1 MARRNRGNA
10 RDAIIV
16 VVLVA
21 IVFMYY
27 QGLTGELIVQVIMLG
42 LLLAAMAYVLVS
54 PILDIYRTTI
64 DIIKRRK
71 LLRIAQSNAPI
82 DTMTWQEFEYYVAGW
97 LGRQGYKDVRLTEY
111 YDLGVDIV
119 AKKDGVTWGVQVKHY
134 RNLVG
139 IDAVRQVVVGLK
151 KYKCDRAMVVT
162 NSIFSRP
169 AIELAK
175 SQDCILI
182 DQSSLA

>member
-10 RDAIIV
+10 KDAIIV

-21 IVFMYY
+21 IVFMYS
-27 QGLTGELIVQVIMLG
+27 QGLPGGLIVQVIMFG
-42 LLLAAMAYVLVS
+42 LLLAAMAYVLIS
-54 PILDIYRTTI
+54 PILDIYRTI
-64 DIIKRRK
+64 LDIINRRK
-71 LLRIAQSNAPI
+71 LLRIARSNAPV

-97 LGRQGYKDVRLTEY
+97 LGRQGYKDVRLTEH

-119 AKKDGVTWGVQVKHY
+119 ANKDGVTWGVQVKHY

-175 SQDCILI
+175 SQDCVLI

>member
-10 RDAIIV
+10 KDAILV
-16 VVLVA
+16 VVFVA

-27 QGLTGELIVQVIMLG
+27 QGWSGELIVNVVMVG
-42 LLLAAMAYVLVS
+42 LLLAAMAYLFIS
-54 PILDIYRTTI
+54 PILEIYRMI
-64 DIIKRRK
+64 RNSIKHRK
-71 LLRIAQSNAPI
+71 LLRIARSNAPI

-97 LGRQGYKDVRLTEY
+97 LGRQGYKDVRLTEH

-119 AKKDGVTWGVQVKHY
+119 AKKDGMTWGVQVKHY